1 MKNPI
6 YKILNTKYL
15 VLTLLFLIAISERIA
30 FDLGPNV
37 ELITATMI
45 LSSFYFGKKESF
57 WLTFA
62 IISLSDLVIGNS
74 NIFLFTWSGFLIPAF
89 LASSILKKLITN
101 HRSPITEKISNIFS
115 LTSIGFSANI
125 FFYLWTNFGVW
136 LLGNMYAKNLAGLLM
151 SYFYALPF
159 LKNQLASTLIFI
171 PLGFTITE
179 LAISLNKKYQF
190 GNKLNTQSMLPRQDF
205 SG

>member
-62 IISLSDLVIGNS
+62 IIFLSDLVIGNS
-74 NIFLFTWSGFLIPAF
+74 NIFLFTWTGFLIPA
-89 LASSILKKLITN
+89 LLSRQLINKLTNLQSLKIL
-101 HRSPITEKISNIFS
+101 S
-115 LTSIGFSANI
+115 LTSIGLASNL
-125 FFYLWTNFGVW
+125 FFYFWTNFGVW
-136 LLGNMYAKNLAGLLM
+136 IISGMYPKTG
-151 SYFYALPF
+151 
-159 LKNQLASTLIFI
+159 
-171 PLGFTITE
+171 
-179 LAISLNKKYQF
+179 
-190 GNKLNTQSMLPRQDF
+190 
-205 SG
+205 